1 MKIIKKPWGKEFLIE
16 INSKYLFKKLY
27 LKKNCRCSLQYHKF
41 KTETIYVLSGLL
53 EIQINNKFI
62 QLKKG
67 ESITIKKRIKHRMK
81 ALRDNTFYLESS
93 TPHPNDVVRIE
104 DDYKRI

>member
-1 MKIIKKPWGKEFLIE
+1 MKIIEKPWGKEFFIE
-16 INSKYLFKKLY
+16 INSKYLLKKLY

-81 ALRDNTFYLESS
+81 ALRENTFYLESS